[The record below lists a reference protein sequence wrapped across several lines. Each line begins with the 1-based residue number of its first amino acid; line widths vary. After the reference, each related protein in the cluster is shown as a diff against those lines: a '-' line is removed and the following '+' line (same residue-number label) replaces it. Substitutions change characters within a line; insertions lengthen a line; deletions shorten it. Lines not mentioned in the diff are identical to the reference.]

1 MTLWEDRGHMLIP
14 QALRPESCDA
24 LIAAAAGAERL
35 VMPHRTH
42 ALFAFD
48 MKRYALFARGV
59 LGLEISGLGSDYF
72 SVSAGFA
79 THTDNDYVQAL
90 PGTFVSLWLPLA
102 DVTERNGPLVI
113 GGRPILCNKGDVLLI
128 DGDTPHRSCAGTGPR
143 PVALFTYIKTGYPFR
158 PGKTQQRAEVPL

>member
-1 MTLWEDRGHMLIP
+1 MSGWYRISG
-14 QALRPESCDA
+14 ALEPARCDA
-24 LIAAAAGAERL
+24 LIEAAKDAERI

-42 ALFAFD
+42 PPFMVGMQKCAA
-48 MKRYALFARGV
+48 FARIY
-59 LGLEISGLGSDYF
+59 LGLEVSGLGSDYF
-72 SVSAGFA
+72 GVSAGFA

-90 PGTFVSLWLPLA
+90 PGTFLSAWIALA
-102 DVTERNGPLVI
+102 DVTDRNGPLVI
-113 GGRPILCNKGDVLLI
+113 GGRPILCHKGDAILI